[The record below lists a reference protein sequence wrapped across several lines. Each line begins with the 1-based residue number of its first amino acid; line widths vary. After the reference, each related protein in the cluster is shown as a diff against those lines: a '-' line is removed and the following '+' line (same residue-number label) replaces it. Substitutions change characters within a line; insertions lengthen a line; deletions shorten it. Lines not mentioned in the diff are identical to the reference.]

1 MPKFAY
7 VGVAADGSSVKGTEK
22 APSRGDAEIALYER
36 QLRNL
41 RVTEKTGLLQYE
53 ISGPRIKKE
62 EVMHLSRQIAAFLR
76 AGLPILD
83 AVHSYWRRPVFS
95 VTLRLRSWRS

>member
-53 ISGPRIKKE
+53 CTASRMGRPARRNAAICRERCMTSSFLILGPEI
-62 EVMHLSRQIAAFLR
+62 
-76 AGLPILD
+76 
-83 AVHSYWRRPVFS
+83 SYWRTLFFS
-95 VTLRLRSWRS
+95 VTRRSR